1 MTLHPGI
8 VSQGART
15 STYKS
20 PRSAEIPLTLSNSSQ
35 VRQPPEPEAARV
47 TLLNDRL
54 TTPLVAEYVKPTD
67 RSGPAMTVAAVGGI
81 LWALTLYGF
90 AFYGMYQAVRRA

>member
-1 MTLHPGI
+1 M
-8 VSQGART
+8 
-15 STYKS
+15 
-20 PRSAEIPLTLSNSSQ
+20 
-35 VRQPPEPEAARV
+35 